1 MFTAEARRSQRLRR
15 GLLISY
21 EAGLENDLS
30 IETMWRR
37 ALCVLPVVLLMTV
50 CAQSQE
56 SDTSK
61 ELWPEIDAYVP
72 LKEKVRL
79 FFRFSVTKSEE
90 TRKNTEGQ
98 VGAHI
103 DYTVNKRLV
112 LRAGYRY
119 GFSLAEMDPFIEHR
133 PLLEQTYREQLPLR
147 ILLSDRNRQEFR
159 IVNGNFSFRYR
170 NRLMLEREFL
180 LPGRSITPYGSVEVY
195 HDSRFSVW
203 NRNRLTAGVQIQ
215 LKKALP
221 LLRLVTPRKQVI
233 LDVYYTK
240 QNDSRSQPHHLH
252 AIGAALAI
260 HF

>member
-1 MFTAEARRSQRLRR
+1 MSA
-15 GLLISY
+15 
-21 EAGLENDLS
+21 
-30 IETMWRR
+30 
-37 ALCVLPVVLLMTV
+37 VVLLTTV

-56 SDTSK
+56 QTPK
-61 ELWPEIDAYVP
+61 ELWPEVDVYVP
-72 LKEKVRL
+72 IEEKVRL

-98 VGAHI
+98 VGAHV

-119 GFSLAEMDPFIEHR
+119 RFSLAETVPFREHR
-133 PLLEQTYREQLPLR
+133 PILEQTYREQLPLG

-159 IVNGNFSFRYR
+159 IINGDFSFRYR

-180 LPGRSITPYGSVEVY
+180 LPGRSLTPYGSVEVY
-195 HDSRFSVW
+195 HDSRFHVW
-203 NRNRLTAGVQIQ
+203 NRTRLTAGVQIQ
-215 LKKALP
+215 LRRALP
-221 LLRLVTPRKQVI
+221 VLRLVTPRKQVI

-252 AIGAALAI
+252 AIGTALAI